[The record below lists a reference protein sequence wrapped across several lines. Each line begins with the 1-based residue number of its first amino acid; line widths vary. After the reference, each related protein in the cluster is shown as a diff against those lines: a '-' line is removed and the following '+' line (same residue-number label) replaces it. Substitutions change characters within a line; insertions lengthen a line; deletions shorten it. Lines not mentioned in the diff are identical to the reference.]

1 MNSARLRNTRLR
13 NRSTRAVLVLAVCI
27 ALVAGACGGGD
38 DESAPAGGAAPGT
51 KATTIRLGF
60 SAWPGWFPWQ
70 VAEEKGLFTKAG
82 LDVKLTYFESYT
94 DSLNALNA
102 GKLDANSQTLND
114 TISSV
119 AGGAKQAVVLANDNS
134 TGNDQII
141 VKPGIQSVTD
151 LKGKK
156 VGVEEG
162 TVDHFLL
169 LLGLQKAGLKP
180 GDIQLQPL
188 VTDAAASAFAAGQLD
203 AVGVFAPF
211 STKALELPG
220 SKALFT
226 SADFPGSI
234 PDHLVFGK
242 SFVDAHPGEV
252 QKLVDAWFDTI
263 AYIAQNREETT
274 AIMAKRA
281 GVTVGEYSDYEKGT
295 RIFSRAENQ
304 AAFEPGS
311 DMSHLD
317 FAARSMA
324 TFLLDAKLI
333 DAKPDL
339 AGLLDRRFVAGTR
352 TP

>member
-1 MNSARLRNTRLR
+1 MMRTRR
-13 NRSTRAVLVLAVCI
+13 RSTAPRAVLVLAVCV
-27 ALVAGACGGGD
+27 ALVSGACGSDDKEGATTADTGD
-38 DESAPAGGAAPGT
+38 AAKG
-51 KATTIRLGF
+51 TTIRLGF

-119 AGGAKQAVVLANDNS
+119 GAGAEEVVVLANDNS

-141 VKPGIQSVTD
+141 VKPGIESIAD

-169 LLGLQKAGLKP
+169 LLGLEKAGLSP
-180 GDIQLQPL
+180 DDVDIQPL
-188 VTDAAASAFAAGQLD
+188 LTDAAASAFAAGQLD

-211 STKALELPG
+211 TTKALERAG

-234 PDHLVFGK
+234 PDHLVFGTGYVK
-242 SFVDAHPGEV
+242 DHPTEV
-252 QKLVDAWFDTI
+252 QKLVDVWFDTL
-263 AYIAQNREETT
+263 AYIEANKEDSV
-274 AIMAKRA
+274 AIMAERA
-281 GVTVGEYSDYEKGT
+281 GVTPEEYADYSKGT
-295 RIFSRAENQ
+295 TLFSKEDNR
-304 AAFEPGS
+304 AAFEPGEN
-311 DMSHLD
+311 MSHLD

-324 TFLLDAKLI
+324 KFLLDAGFVKEE
-333 DAKPDL
+333 PDL
-339 AGLLDRRFVAGTR
+339 TGLLEPKFISGTS
-352 TP
+352 

>member
-1 MNSARLRNTRLR
+1 MTVPTTSGERR
-13 NRSTRAVLVLAVCI
+13 RSPITQMVMAIAVCV
-27 ALVAGACGGGD
+27 ALAAGACGGD
-38 DESAPAGGAAPGT
+38 DTKSTTGTTAAGTEG
-51 KATTIRLGF
+51 TTIRLGF

-70 VAEEKGLFTKAG
+70 VAEEKGLFTTAG

-119 AGGAKQAVVLANDNS
+119 GAGSEEVVVLANDNS

-141 VKPGIQSVTD
+141 ARPGITSVAD

-169 LLGLQKAGLKP
+169 LLGLEKAGLSA
-180 GDIQLQPL
+180 DDVDLQPL
-188 VTDAAASAFAAGQLD
+188 LTDAAAAAFAAGQLD

-211 STKALELPG
+211 TTKALELPG

-234 PDHLVFGK
+234 PDHLVFGRG
-242 SFVDAHPGEV
+242 FVDDHPDEV
-252 QKLVDAWFDTI
+252 QKLVDVWFDTT
-263 AYIAQNREETT
+263 AYIDQHKAEAV
-274 AIMAKRA
+274 AIMAKKA
-281 GVTVGEYSDYEKGT
+281 GVTPAEYADYDKGT
-295 RIFSRAENQ
+295 KIFSRADNQ

-317 FAARSMA
+317 FAAESMSK
-324 TFLLDAKLI
+324 FLVDAGLVKEE
-333 DAKPDL
+333 PDL
-339 AGLLDRRFVAGTR
+339 TGLLEPRFVAGTKS
-352 TP
+352 P

>member
-1 MNSARLRNTRLR
+1 MTRSR
-13 NRSTRAVLVLAVCI
+13 RRSGTTRAVLALAVCI
-27 ALVAGACGGGD
+27 AVVAGACGSDD
-38 DESAPAGGAAPGT
+38 DEASTGDTTAGT
-51 KATTIRLGF
+51 DSVTLRLGF

-119 AGGAKQAVVLANDNS
+119 GAGADEVVVLANDNS

-141 VKPGIQSVTD
+141 VKPGIDTIAD

-169 LLGLQKAGLKP
+169 LLGLEKAGLTAE
-180 GDIQLQPL
+180 DVDLQPL
-188 VTDAAASAFAAGQLD
+188 LTDAAASAFAAGQLD

-211 STKALELPG
+211 TTKALELPG

-234 PDHLVFGK
+234 PDHLVFAK
-242 SFVDAHPGEV
+242 AFVDDHPEEV
-252 QKLVDAWFDTI
+252 QKLVDVWFDTI
-263 AYIAQNREETT
+263 AFIEANKDEAV
-274 AIMAKRA
+274 AIMAKLA
-281 GVTVGEYSDYEKGT
+281 GVTPEEYADYDKGT
-295 RIFSRAENQ
+295 TIFTKADNQ
-304 AAFEPGS
+304 AAFEPG
-311 DMSHLD
+311 DTMSNLD
-317 FAARSMA
+317 FAAKSMA
-324 TFLLDAKLI
+324 TFLVDAGLVKE
-333 DAKPDL
+333 APDL
-339 AGLLDRRFVAGTR
+339 AGLLDRRFVTAAAG
-352 TP
+352 

>member
-1 MNSARLRNTRLR
+1 MSMARRRSGATRMVLR
-13 NRSTRAVLVLAVCI
+13 LAMCV
-27 ALVAGACGGGD
+27 ALVAGACGDGD
-38 DESAPAGGAAPGT
+38 DTATSESGDGTAG
-51 KATTIRLGF
+51 TTIRLGF

-70 VAEEKGLFTKAG
+70 VAEEKGLFTEAG
-82 LDVKLTYFESYT
+82 LDVDLTYFESYT

-119 AGGAKQAVVLANDNS
+119 GAGAEQVVVLANDNS

-141 VKPGIQSVTD
+141 VRPGIESIAD

-169 LLGLQKAGLKP
+169 LLGLEKEGIEP
-180 GDIQLQPL
+180 EDVDIQPL
-188 VTDAAASAFAAGQLD
+188 LTDAAGSAFAAGQLD

-211 STKALELPG
+211 TTKALELPG

-234 PDHLVFGK
+234 PDHLVFGTG
-242 SFVDAHPGEV
+242 FVEDHPAEV
-252 QKLVDAWFDTI
+252 QKLVDVWFETL
-263 AYIAQNREETT
+263 AYIEANRVESV
-274 AIMAKRA
+274 AIMAERA
-281 GVTVGEYSDYEKGT
+281 GVNPEEYADYDKGT
-295 RIFSRAENQ
+295 TLFSREDNQ
-304 AAFEPGS
+304 AAFEPGD

-317 FAARSMA
+317 FAAKSMA
-324 TFLLDAKLI
+324 AFLLEAGFVKEE
-333 DAKPDL
+333 PDL
-339 AGLLDRRFVAGTR
+339 MNLLEPKFVNAAGTS
-352 TP
+352 

>member
-1 MNSARLRNTRLR
+1 MIGSRRTSGATR
-13 NRSTRAVLVLAVCI
+13 VVLALALCA
-27 ALVAGACGGGD
+27 ALVAGACGGD
-38 DESAPAGGAAPGT
+38 DKESATGTTTARAEGA
-51 KATTIRLGF
+51 TIRLGF

-70 VAEEKGLFTKAG
+70 VAEEKGLFDKAG

-119 AGGAKQAVVLANDNS
+119 GAGAEEVVVLANDNS

-141 VKPGIQSVTD
+141 VKPGIESIAD

-169 LLGLQKAGLKP
+169 LLGLDKAGLKP
-180 GDIQLQPL
+180 GDVDLQPL
-188 VTDAAASAFAAGQLD
+188 LTDAAASAFAAGQLD

-211 STKALELPG
+211 TTKALELPG

-226 SADFPGSI
+226 SADFPGAI

-242 SFVDAHPGEV
+242 SFVADHPDEV
-252 QKLVDAWFDTI
+252 QKLVDVWFETI
-263 AYIAQNREETT
+263 AFIAANKDDAV
-274 AIMAKRA
+274 AIMAKKA
-281 GVTVGEYSDYEKGT
+281 GVTPAEYADYDKGT
-295 RIFSRAENQ
+295 TIFTKADNQ
-304 AAFEPGS
+304 AAFATGT
-311 DMSHLD
+311 DMAHLD
-317 FAARSMA
+317 FAAQSMA
-324 TFLLDAKLI
+324 TFLLDAGLVKE
-333 DAKPDL
+333 KPDL
-339 AGLLDRRFVAGTR
+339 TGLLEPKFISGT

>member
-1 MNSARLRNTRLR
+1 MRARRRTGAIRW
-13 NRSTRAVLVLAVCI
+13 AVAATVSL
-27 ALVAGACGGGD
+27 ALVAGACGKDTKTTSTTATSGAK
-38 DESAPAGGAAPGT
+38 AP
-51 KATTIRLGF
+51 TIRLGF

-70 VAEEKGLFTKAG
+70 VAEEKGLFTRAG

-114 TISSV
+114 TVSSV
-119 AGGAKQAVVLANDNS
+119 GAGAKEVVVLVNDNS

-141 VKPGIQSVTD
+141 AKPGITSVAD

-169 LLGLQKAGLKP
+169 LLGLEKAGLKASDV
-180 GDIQLQPL
+180 DIQPL

-211 STKALELPG
+211 TTKALELPG

-226 SADFPGSI
+226 SADFPGAI

-242 SFVDAHPGEV
+242 DFVDAHPAEV
-252 QKLVDAWFDTI
+252 QKLVNVWFDTI
-263 AYIAQNREETT
+263 AYIKAYGPETA
-274 AIMAKRA
+274 AIMAKKA
-281 GVTVGEYSDYEKGT
+281 GVSTADYAAYDKGT
-295 RIFSRAENQ
+295 HIFTLDENK
-304 AAFEPGS
+304 AAFAAGG

-317 FAARSMA
+317 FAAKSMA
-324 TFLLDAKLI
+324 KFLLDAGLI
-333 DAKPDL
+333 KQAPDL
-339 AGLLDRRFVAGTR
+339 SGLLEPKFINGATG
-352 TP
+352 

>member
-1 MNSARLRNTRLR
+1 MMRARRRTGA
-13 NRSTRAVLVLAVCI
+13 TRAVLALALGV
-27 ALVAGACGGGD
+27 AVVAGACGDDKKDVGATGSGD
-38 DESAPAGGAAPGT
+38 AAKG
-51 KATTIRLGF
+51 TTIRLGF

-119 AGGAKQAVVLANDNS
+119 GAGADEVVVLANDNS

-141 VKPGIQSVTD
+141 VKPGIETVAD

-169 LLGLQKAGLKP
+169 LLGLEKAGLKP
-180 GDIQLQPL
+180 GDVDLQPL
-188 VTDAAASAFAAGQLD
+188 LTDAAASAFAAGQLD

-211 STKALELPG
+211 TTRALELPG

-234 PDHLVFGK
+234 PDHLVFGS
-242 SFVDAHPGEV
+242 SFVEDHPTEV

-263 AYIAQNREETT
+263 AYIEANKEESV

-281 GVTVGEYSDYEKGT
+281 GVTPAEYADYDKGT
-295 RIFSRAENQ
+295 TIFTKADNVS
-304 AAFEPGS
+304 AFEPGS

-317 FAARSMA
+317 FAAKSMA
-324 TFLLDAKLI
+324 TFLVGAGLVKEE
-333 DAKPDL
+333 PDL
-339 AGLLDRRFVAGTR
+339 TGLLEPKFVTGTG
-352 TP
+352 TS

>member
-1 MNSARLRNTRLR
+1 MTPARPRRAATR
-13 NRSTRAVLVLAVCI
+13 VLLLALCV
-27 ALVAGACGGGD
+27 ALVAAACGSD
-38 DESAPAGGAAPGT
+38 KKTATTATTAPAGTATTAKG
-51 KATTIRLGF
+51 TTIRIGF

-70 VAEEKGLFTKAG
+70 VAEEKGLFKQAG

-94 DSLNALNA
+94 DSINALNA

-119 AGGAKQAVVLANDNS
+119 GAGAKEVVVLTNDNS

-141 VKPGIQSVTD
+141 AKPGITSVAD

-169 LLGLQKAGLKP
+169 LLGLQKAGLKAS
-180 GDIQLQPL
+180 DIDLQPL
-188 VTDAAASAFAAGQLD
+188 LTDAAASAFAAGQLD

-211 STKALELPG
+211 TTKALELPG

-226 SADFPGSI
+226 SADFPGAI

-242 SFVDAHPGEV
+242 DFVAAHPADV
-252 QKLVDAWFDTI
+252 QKLVDTWFATL
-263 AYIAQNREETT
+263 AYIDRYKDESV
-274 AIMAKRA
+274 AIMAKKA
-281 GVTVGEYSDYEKGT
+281 GVSAADYAAYDKGT
-295 RIFSRAENQ
+295 HIFTKAENQ
-304 AAFEPGS
+304 AAFASGT

-317 FAARSMA
+317 FAAKSMA

-333 DAKPDL
+333 KEAPDL
-339 AGLLDRRFVAGTR
+339 TGLLDPKFIGA

>member
-1 MNSARLRNTRLR
+1 MISARRRNGAARV
-13 NRSTRAVLVLAVCI
+13 AMALAVCA
-27 ALVAGACGGGD
+27 ALATAACGSDSDDGG
-38 DESAPAGGAAPGT
+38 GGTASGGT
-51 KATTIRLGF
+51 EGATIRIGF

-119 AGGAKQAVVLANDNS
+119 GAGADQVVVLVNDNS

-141 VKPGIQSVTD
+141 VKPGIESIAD

-169 LLGLQKAGLKP
+169 LLGLEKAGLKP
-180 GDIQLQPL
+180 EDVDLQPL
-188 VTDAAASAFAAGQLD
+188 LTDAAASAFAAGQLD

-211 STKALELPG
+211 TTKALELPG

-226 SADFPGSI
+226 SADFLGSI
-234 PDHLVFGK
+234 PDHLVLGK
-242 SFVDAHPGEV
+242 AFVDDHPEEV
-252 QKLVDAWFDTI
+252 QKLVDTWFDTLD
-263 AYIAQNREETT
+263 YIEQNKDEAV

-281 GVTVGEYSDYEKGT
+281 GVSPEEYADYDKGT
-295 RIFSRAENQ
+295 RIFTKADNR
-304 AAFEPGS
+304 AAFEPGD

-317 FAARSMA
+317 FAAKSMA
-324 TFLLDAKLI
+324 TFLVGAGLVKEE
-333 DAKPDL
+333 PDL
-339 AGLLDRRFVAGTR
+339 TGLLEPKFIAAAGG
-352 TP
+352 P